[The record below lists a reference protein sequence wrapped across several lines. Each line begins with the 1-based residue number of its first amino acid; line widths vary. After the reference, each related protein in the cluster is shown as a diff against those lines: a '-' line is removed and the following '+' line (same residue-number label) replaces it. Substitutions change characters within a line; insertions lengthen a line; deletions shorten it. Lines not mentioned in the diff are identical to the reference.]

1 MERSKVATIE
11 KDITKLVETKFEEIR
26 SSMDKEKKSLREAF

>member
-1 MERSKVATIE
+1 VETLEAKVL
-11 KDITKLVETKFEEIR
+11 KLVETKVEEIR